1 MIAEADGLVKY
12 NDRKDL
18 LDERER
24 DHQLREAG
32 YITVHFTWQEL
43 FRTPDEVIARIRN
56 ALGAP
61 RYRKEPQRTA
71 KTYEGAALRQSTVGR
86 SASGRTRCEYRLVI
100 ENSDSISVSDSR
112 CGSSPRS
119 ISAVCFTFQ

>member
-32 YITVHFTWQEL
+32 YTVVHFTWREL
-43 FRTPDEVIARIRN
+43 FQTPEA
-56 ALGAP
+56 
-61 RYRKEPQRTA
+61 
-71 KTYEGAALRQSTVGR
+71 
-86 SASGRTRCEYRLVI
+86 
-100 ENSDSISVSDSR
+100 
-112 CGSSPRS
+112 
-119 ISAVCFTFQ
+119 

>member
-32 YITVHFTWQEL
+32 DTAVHFTWREIFQ
-43 FRTPDEVIARIRN
+43 TPEEAIARIRN
-56 ALGAP
+56 ALA
-61 RYRKEPQRTA
+61 RPQRA
-71 KTYEGAALRQSTVGR
+71 EAQ
-86 SASGRTRCEYRLVI
+86 
-100 ENSDSISVSDSR
+100 
-112 CGSSPRS
+112 
-119 ISAVCFTFQ
+119 

>member
-24 DHQLREAG
+24 DHQLRAAG
-32 YITVHFTWQEL
+32 YTVVHFTWQEL
-43 FRTPDEVIARIRN
+43 FQTPEVVLDRVRGALADRRIGQTID
-56 ALGAP
+56 ATYSGA
-61 RYRKEPQRTA
+61 
-71 KTYEGAALRQSTVGR
+71 GLRQSTVGR

-119 ISAVCFTFQ
+119 TSAVCFTFQ